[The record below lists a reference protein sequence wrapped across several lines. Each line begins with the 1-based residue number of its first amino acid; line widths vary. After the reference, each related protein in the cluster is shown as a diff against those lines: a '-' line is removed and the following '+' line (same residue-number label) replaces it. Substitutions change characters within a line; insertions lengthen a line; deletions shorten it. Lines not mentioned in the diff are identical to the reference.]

1 MSDLRDDVL
10 AAIDIVDVV
19 SRYVELK
26 KRWSNYFGLSPFKQE
41 KNPSFAV
48 SPDKQ
53 IFKDFSSGVGGNAI
67 TFVMEMEKIEY
78 RDALKMLAGQ
88 ARIDI
93 AAYQKSYNKDE
104 KAWQH
109 KEKKK
114 HINKLVA
121 WFFAETLRTTPFAM
135 DYLVERGMK
144 GEQIDFWWLWYAPDS
159 YYDLVQ
165 FLQKKWFSDDDMVA
179 VWVAKKWS
187 KWDMYSFFRKRV
199 IFPIYDHMSNLV
211 AFAWRVTDPED
222 NPKYLNTW
230 ETSLYD
236 KSKVLYG
243 LNHAKE
249 SIRKKDMVLVVEWYM
264 DVIAVQALYSYPIA
278 VASCGTSL
286 TDYHVKMLARHTQRI
301 YLAFDTDDAW
311 INATIRALW
320 MCYEHAIYP
329 HVIVLPDEYKDID
342 EYVQWLPQQLGD
354 HNIPTDRTAQEWCI
368 YVLAMLE
375 RKYGMDTPQWRSRSL
390 EILRDMMM
398 HIQDYSALMLY
409 IEQIAEHVWVH
420 ASSLLSQY
428 KSYARSKTYRR
439 PSQSKS
445 ESDGSD
451 PLVPLVAL
459 FTEDMGGTYSDPV
472 RYEIYKEIYGLA
484 LSHGIID
491 AAVYS
496 SEQLAEHQLIREN
509 TLLDLDETK
518 KKQTVDAYLQKQLQ
532 WVVRRMLKLKEL
544 DREKKNM
551 LLALHKRLAQS

>member
-10 AAIDIVDVV
+10 AAIDIIDVV

-53 IFKDFSSGVGGNAI
+53 IFKDFSSWVGGNAI

-78 RDALKMLAGQ
+78 WDALKMLAEQ

-93 AAYQKSYNKDE
+93 QSYQKSYTKDE

-121 WFFAETLRTTPFAM
+121 WFFADALRTTPTAM
-135 DYLVERGMK
+135 DYVKERWMK
-144 GEQIDFWWLWYAPDS
+144 GEYVDFWKLWYAPDS

-165 FLQKKWFSDDDMVA
+165 FLQKKWFTDDDMTT
-179 VWVAKKWS
+179 VWVAKKW
-187 KWDMYSFFRKRV
+187 KNGDMYSFFRNRL

-211 AFAWRVTDPED
+211 AFAWRVIDPED

-243 LNHAKE
+243 LNHAKD
-249 SIRKKDMVLVVEWYM
+249 SIRKEDMVIVVEWYM
-264 DVIAVQALYSYPIA
+264 DVIATHALYGYPIA

-286 TDYHVKMLARHTQRI
+286 TEYHVKMLARHTSRI

-320 MCYEHAIYP
+320 ICYGHGVYP
-329 HVIVLPDEYKDID
+329 HVIVLPEAYKDID
-342 EYVQWLPQQLGD
+342 EYLQWDPEKLGD
-354 HNIPTDRTAQEWCI
+354 HNIPVDRSAQEWCI

-375 RKYGMDTPQWRSRSL
+375 KKYGMDTPQWRSRSL

-409 IEQIAEHVWVH
+409 IDQIAEHVWVH

-439 PSQSKS
+439 PPQG
-445 ESDGSD
+445 EQELVGDD
-451 PLVPLVAL
+451 PFLPLVSL
-459 FTEDMGGTYSDPV
+459 FDADTATRYIDPV
-472 RYEIYKEIYGLA
+472 RYEIYKEIFEK
-484 LSHGIID
+484 SIEQSIID
-491 AAVYS
+491 TTNYTP
-496 SEQLAEHQLIREN
+496 EKIAEHQLIREN
-509 TLLDLDETK
+509 TLLDLDEA
-518 KKQTVDAYLQKQLQ
+518 KQKITIDGYFQKQVQVLI
-532 WVVRRMLKLKEL
+532 RRMLKMKEL
-544 DREKKNM
+544 DGKDKNM